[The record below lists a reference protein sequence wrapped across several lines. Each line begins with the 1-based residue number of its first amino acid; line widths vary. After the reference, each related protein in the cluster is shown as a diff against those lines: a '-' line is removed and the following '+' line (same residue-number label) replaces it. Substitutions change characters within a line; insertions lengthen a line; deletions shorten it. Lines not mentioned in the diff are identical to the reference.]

1 MVESP
6 IRVVLVDDDALVR
19 TGLRMMLAGDP
30 ALEVVGEAVDGIE
43 AIAQIRQHRPDV
55 VLMDIRMPRQDG
67 ITTTEQVVARPGHP
81 QIIVLTTFDTDDMV
95 LAALR
100 AGASGFLL
108 KDTHPRQIV
117 EAVRRVH
124 AGEPMLSPSVTRRLI
139 GAVATGGADP
149 RRAEAK
155 ALVETLSDR
164 EREIAAAIA
173 EGATNA
179 DIAGRLYLSVA
190 TVKAHVTHV
199 MAKLRADNRV
209 QVAIRMHDAGVA

>member
-199 MAKLRADNRV
+199 MAKLGADNRV

>member
-1 MVESP
+1 MESP